1 MRTQAIVSDV
11 DGTLLTSQ
19 QRLSPGVEAAV
30 KEAAARGVPVG
41 GRVGAAVNEAAAR
54 GVPVGGRVG
63 AAVKEAAARGV
74 PVGGRVG
81 AAYTNPRTL
90 IPEQKFPN
98 TNSWK
103 AGLSPRIA
111 CLRLSRQSQSRKT

>member
-19 QRLSPGVEAAV
+19 QRLSPGVE
-30 KEAAARGVPVG
+30 
-41 GRVGAAVNEAAAR
+41 
-54 GVPVGGRVG
+54 